1 MRKHGPF
8 GKMLGLYLLAGAA
21 AAALAARPL
30 PAPQNTAEAPADG
43 TYLPLPAD
51 TLTLAAALTG
61 EDGALAFVIRFA
73 PAEERITAVPLPE
86 DCAAAAA
93 EGLSAFR
100 AAAEQ
105 EAGPVDGA
113 LSGDTDAWR
122 QAAGVLGPVTV
133 ELPASLTLSTPGGAV
148 TLSAGR
154 QAVDATLALAL
165 LDKGG
170 DPARQVAEGWAL
182 GFCRLAERRSTAAL
196 FSGLEE
202 GFAADVSYD
211 LLEQKRRGL
220 AWLAGQLG
228 G

>member
-30 PAPQNTAEAPADG
+30 PEPQNTAEAPADG
-43 TYLPLPAD
+43 IYLPLPAD

-86 DCAAAAA
+86 DCAAAVVV
-93 EGLSAFR
+93 GLSAFR

-113 LSGDTDAWR
+113 LSGEADAWR